1 MGLPGVRSV
10 SEATDCMEQPHSAT
24 PRKGCKAHDR
34 PAQSVSPRPRLV
46 SRPCRLRP
54 ASVVER
60 LGLDRTV
67 QRTPVPGGTGP
78 TPGGT
83 AVGASVPGRRSA
95 TRTSGRL
102 WPCRWCPLILL
113 MFWNPVFRLRTVGA
127 RQVQIIDPA
136 SIFTAP
142 YFLLVATGFVA
153 YGVSA
158 LLAYLDWDR
167 LRKDGVVR
175 PFHWAWVFLSREL
188 YVIGRSVIVHEV
200 APRRGLAPVWATIG
214 VTPAHRGAHRPQDVR
229 HRGHPGEPGRD
240 D

>member
-1 MGLPGVRSV
+1 MTVPPKAPAPGPGWYHDPAGSGRL
-10 SEATDCMEQPHSAT
+10 QWWNGSAWT
-24 PRKGCKAHDR
+24 GQFSAPQFPAA
-34 PAQSVSPRPRLV
+34 PAQHQVAPRRRI
-46 SRPCRLRP
+46 S
-54 ASVVER
+54 E
-60 LGLDRTV
+60 
-67 QRTPVPGGTGP
+67 RTPVYNPYIWTIVALP
-78 TPGGT
+78 L
-83 AVGASVPGRRSA
+83 V
-95 TRTSGRL
+95 
-102 WPCRWCPLILL
+102 PLILL
-113 MFWNPVFRLRTVGA
+113 MFWNPVFRLRTVGT

-142 YFLLVATGFVA
+142 YFLLLATGFVA

-214 VTPAHRGAHRPQDVR
+214 VILLTVVLTGLKMSAIAATLANQTATI
-229 HRGHPGEPGRD
+229 
-240 D
+240 

>member
-1 MGLPGVRSV
+1 MTVPPKASAPGPGWYP
-10 SEATDCMEQPHSAT
+10 D
-24 PRKGCKAHDR
+24 
-34 PAQSVSPRPRLV
+34 PA
-46 SRPCRLRP
+46 
-54 ASVVER
+54 
-60 LGLDRTV
+60 G
-67 QRTPVPGGTGP
+67 
-78 TPGGT
+78 
-83 AVGASVPGRRSA
+83 
-95 TRTSGRL
+95 SGRL
-102 WPCRWCPLILL
+102 QWWNGSAWTGQFSAPQFPAAPAQHLVAPRRRISDRAPVYNPYIWTIVALPLVSLILL
-113 MFWNPVFRLRTVGA
+113 MFWNPVFRLRTVGT

-200 APRRGLAPVWATIG
+200 APRRGLAPVCATIG
-214 VTPAHRGAHRPQDVR
+214 VILLTVVLTGLKMSAIAATLANQAATI
-229 HRGHPGEPGRD
+229 
-240 D
+240 